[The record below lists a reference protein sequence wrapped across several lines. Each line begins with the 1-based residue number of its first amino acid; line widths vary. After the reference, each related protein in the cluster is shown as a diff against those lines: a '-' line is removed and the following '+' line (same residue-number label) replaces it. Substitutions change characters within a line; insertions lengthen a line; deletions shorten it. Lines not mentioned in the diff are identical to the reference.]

1 MLLGKELTK
10 KDTLDSDLRSYINTL
25 PYWSQ
30 FVASKVYLNGRLS
43 QDDFN
48 LAYKYLLSA
57 LYITPPEIRTPI
69 SINPDSG
76 VKNEYRK
83 ELKLNSLKDVDGVNA
98 LSGNQIIEFGPNL
111 TIIYGENGS
120 GKSGYVRLLKQ
131 VLHSKSAEIIE
142 PNIHKEHI
150 KSPSAN
156 FTFSSNEETLSRSY
170 PDDNATPEFKQF
182 SVFDGKCII
191 KHLAE
196 KNEFE
201 FRPNGLSFFSNFS
214 YAISQLE
221 EKLNTE
227 TSSKNKPNI
236 YTDIFDGDSEVKD
249 IISSLSAQTDI
260 KKLMECAQFTDEHVL
275 ATQEL
280 TLKCD
285 ELLLRTRNKAL
296 EIETLR
302 GTKDLLAK
310 SKESLEK
317 INLRFSHER
326 LWEINNLILDYNKK
340 LEISKSEGASA
351 FETDK
356 IVGVNTPQ
364 WRTFISSANSLAAQ
378 QYQKHLSYPQHGD
391 NCIFCQQALSD
402 DAIKLIES
410 YWDFLKS
417 EAEEQERK
425 AADVLKKIT
434 DDFSSVIFD
443 VFPESHILS
452 EWLKKNYPTE
462 LDNIRNELNT
472 QKQYAE
478 TIISALQSKRLLEIT
493 SPSQTNFQCDAIL
506 IHINTTIQS
515 LEKDEVLVEL
525 NKLTSLKTALLHREK
540 LSHHIDKI
548 KYYVEEMCWVNKAKS
563 ADFAK
568 AKITTAEKS
577 LSKKHFNNEY
587 ITLFN
592 VECEKLNGDFGIDI
606 DHTGSAGKSY
616 RQLKIKGK
624 KPSSILS
631 EGEQKVIAMAD
642 FITEMSLSEINRGI
656 VFDDPVTSLDD
667 RRKLQIAKRL
677 ADEADSK
684 QVIIFTHDL
693 IFVSNLISYCQDNG
707 KEHVCHWIEKRN
719 GIPGFVFLKNS
730 PSYEKEYRNSEP
742 ASRHLK
748 EAEKQNCSPET
759 REFLLRQGF
768 TALRTCYEVLV
779 ISELFCNVV
788 QRYNERVSM
797 ESLSKVAFD
806 KTLVEDIMI
815 NYGLCC
821 RFMEGHTHSDKYLH
835 KKPDISDLKD
845 EITRYDKTKAKI
857 REKKK
862 ELSMV

>member
-1 MLLGKELTK
+1 M
-10 KDTLDSDLRSYINTL
+10 N
-25 PYWSQ
+25 
-30 FVASKVYLNGRLS
+30 
-43 QDDFN
+43 
-48 LAYKYLLSA
+48 
-57 LYITPPEIRTPI
+57 
-69 SINPDSG
+69 
-76 VKNEYRK
+76 
-83 ELKLNSLKDVDGVNA
+83 
-98 LSGNQIIEFGPNL
+98 
-111 TIIYGENGS
+111 
-120 GKSGYVRLLKQ
+120 
-131 VLHSKSAEIIE
+131 
-142 PNIHKEHI
+142 
-150 KSPSAN
+150 
-156 FTFSSNEETLSRSY
+156 
-170 PDDNATPEFKQF
+170 
-182 SVFDGKCII
+182 
-191 KHLAE
+191 
-196 KNEFE
+196 
-201 FRPNGLSFFSNFS
+201 FFSNFA

-236 YTDIFDGDSEVKD
+236 YAEIFDGDSEIKD
-249 IISSLSAQTDI
+249 IISSLSAKTDI
-260 KKLMECAQFTDEHVL
+260 KKLMECSQFTDEHAL

-296 EIETLR
+296 EVETLQ
-302 GTKDLLAK
+302 GTKDLLTK
-310 SKESLEK
+310 SKESLEN

-326 LWEINNLILDYNKK
+326 LEKINNLVLDYNKK

-356 IVGVNTPQ
+356 IVGINTPQ
-364 WRTFISSANSLAAQ
+364 WRTFISSANNLAAQ
-378 QYQKHLSYPQHGD
+378 QHQKHLSYPQHGD

-402 DAIKLIES
+402 DAIKLIEN
-410 YWDFLKS
+410 YWGFLKS

-434 DDFSSVIFD
+434 DDFSSVSFD
-443 VFPESHILS
+443 VFPESHILT

-493 SPSQTNFQCDAIL
+493 SPSQTNFQCDTIL

-548 KYYVEEMCWVNKAKS
+548 KSHVEDMCWVNKAKS

-568 AKITTAEKS
+568 AKITTAEKR

-587 ITLFN
+587 ISLFN

-631 EGEQKVIAMAD
+631 EGEQKVIALAD

-779 ISELFCNVV
+779 INELFCNVV

-845 EITRYDKTKAKI
+845 EIIRYETTKAKI

-862 ELSMV
+862 ELSMI